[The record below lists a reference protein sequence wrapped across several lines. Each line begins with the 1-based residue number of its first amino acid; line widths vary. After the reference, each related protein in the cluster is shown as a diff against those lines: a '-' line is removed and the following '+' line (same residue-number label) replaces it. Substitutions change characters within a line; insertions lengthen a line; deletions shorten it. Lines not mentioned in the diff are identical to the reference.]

1 MENWNYNKTFTA
13 MKAYSELG
21 VQERSIIEFLFKRSV
36 FNGNYSQLARAIKL
50 DPANVRK
57 ILKYLH
63 ALGIV
68 YIVYNKPE
76 IEVIQTK
83 SGKMKTCFLVVG
95 WMETLIKRYQDGE
108 IYQSDAKRFDYIKKM
123 DEQLLKEMI

>member
-1 MENWNYNKTFTA
+1 MKNWDYNKAYIA

-21 VQERSIIEFLFKRSV
+21 EQEKNIIEFLFQKNA
-36 FNGNYSQLARAIKL
+36 FEGNYSQFGREINMHY
-50 DPANVRK
+50 ANARK

-68 YIVYNKPE
+68 YIVYDKPE
-76 IEVIQTK
+76 IEVIRTK
-83 SGKMKTCFLVVG
+83 RGKMKACFLIFN
-95 WMETLIKRYQDGE
+95 WMEVLIKKYQEGS
-108 IYQSDAKRFDYIKKM
+108 IYQTDIMKFEYINKS